1 MSIRIAIADDHPMII
16 KGLENMLSH
25 YPHLELTG
33 RYANGTELL
42 ERLKAGNVPDIL
54 LLDIQMPGQT
64 GDELA
69 PVLLKKYP
77 ELKILVL
84 TNFESTLYLNN
95 MLRHGVRGYLLKN
108 TEEDILIS
116 AIQTVYEGGEFVEP
130 SMKEKLRQLTVK
142 MKREAGLKSSISLR
156 EKEILTCI
164 VNGLTSEEI
173 AEKLFLSVNT
183 VNNYRLN
190 MLLKLD
196 ANNTATL
203 VKKALTLG
211 LVDPT

>member
-1 MSIRIAIADDHPMII
+1 MNIRIAIADDHPMII

-25 YPHLELTG
+25 YPHLELIG
-33 RYANGTELL
+33 RYANGAELL
-42 ERLKAGNVPDIL
+42 TDLQAGNLPDIL

-64 GDELA
+64 GDELV
-69 PVLLKKYP
+69 PILLKKYP
-77 ELKILVL
+77 SLKILVL

-108 TEEDILIS
+108 TDEDILIE
-116 AIQTVYEGGEFVEP
+116 AIREVNNGGEFVEP
-130 SMKEKLRQLTVK
+130 TMKEKLQRLTIK

-156 EKEILTCI
+156 EKEILKCI
-164 VNGLTSEEI
+164 VDGLTSEEI

-211 LVDPT
+211 LVDPA